1 MFLGYTLA
9 AISIA
14 RTPRASNIF
23 AVLGVPILLFLLPI
37 LDTLLVTF
45 TRILRGQSP
54 VQGGRDH
61 TSHRLVA
68 FGLTE
73 RQAVLVLYGIAIVA
87 GIAGTAFES
96 LDYSLSLVLIPIL
109 LVAMALLAAYLGRL
123 RVVPSHAAPPQGAI
137 TRLVIELTFKRRIL
151 EVILDFLLISIAY
164 YLAFWT
170 ASGFFLD
177 SETLDQVFLFLPV
190 ALGVTF
196 ASYFLFG
203 IYRGLW
209 RYVGLD
215 ELLRFARAALGGL
228 IGFAALMIFIFPA
241 AGVPNAVYL
250 LFGVFLLIS
259 LVASRLSFRVLDRV
273 FSRQTARTQERNVL
287 ICGAGDAGEM
297 VLRWIQMNP
306 KLGYRPIGFLD
317 DDPFKKGRRIHGVD
331 VLGAVE
337 DLEALLDERNIDG
350 IIVTPAADET
360 TPLSLH
366 LAMQASRDRGVWV
379 RRLRF
384 EFELVE

>member
-1 MFLGYTLA
+1 M
-9 AISIA
+9 
-14 RTPRASNIF
+14 
-23 AVLGVPILLFLLPI
+23 
-37 LDTLLVTF
+37 
-45 TRILRGQSP
+45 
-54 VQGGRDH
+54 
-61 TSHRLVA
+61 A
-68 FGLTE
+68 FGLSE
-73 RQAVLVLYGIAIVA
+73 RQAVLVLYGIAVVA
-87 GIAGTAFES
+87 GIAGTAFET

-123 RVVPSHAAPPQGAI
+123 RVVPSHATPPQGAI
-137 TRLVIELTFKRRIL
+137 TRLAIELTFKRRIL
-151 EVILDFLLISIAY
+151 EVMLDFLLISIAY

-170 ASGFFLD
+170 VSGFSLD
-177 SETLDQVFLFLPV
+177 PVTLDQVFISLPV
-190 ALGVTF
+190 ALAVAF
-196 ASYFLFG
+196 AAYFLFG

-215 ELLRFARAALGGL
+215 ELLRFARASIGGMV
-228 IGFAALMIFIFPA
+228 GFAVTIIFVFPA
-241 AGVPNAVYL
+241 ARVPNAVFL

-259 LVASRLSFRVLDRV
+259 LVASRLSFRVLDRIFV
-273 FSRQTARTQERNVL
+273 RQTIRKQESNVL
-287 ICGAGDAGEM
+287 ICGAGDSGEM

-317 DDPFKKGRRIHGVD
+317 DDPYKQGRRIHGVD
-331 VLGAVE
+331 VLGMVE
-337 DLEALLDERNIDG
+337 DLETLLDDRNIDG

-366 LAMQASRDRGVWV
+366 QAMQASRDRGVWV